1 MHIRRWF
8 RSRAARRSAASDH
21 VRTLSRVANEIADG
35 DITGLVVLDVAR
47 SLVELLDLRDCE
59 FQLPPFAADDTPCLR
74 RDGRLELQGT
84 MWDPATIGFPP
95 GGFLVPV
102 VARGCTEGRYRCTP
116 AGRGKTSLDQ
126 VVVALTLA
134 DQTASAL
141 LLDSVA

>member
-1 MHIRRWF
+1 M
-8 RSRAARRSAASDH
+8 ARRSAGGDH
-21 VRTLSRVANEIADG
+21 LRTVSRVAGEIADG
-35 DITGLVVLDVAR
+35 DVTGLVVLDVAR

-59 FQLPPFAADDTPCLR
+59 FQLPPFADDDTPGLR

-84 MWDPATIGFPP
+84 VWDPATIGFPP

-116 AGRGKTSLDQ
+116 RGRGRISPER

>member
-1 MHIRRWF
+1 M
-8 RSRAARRSAASDH
+8 
-21 VRTLSRVANEIADG
+21 LSRVAGEIADG

-47 SLVELLDLRDCE
+47 SLVDLLDLRDCE
-59 FQLPPFAADDTPCLR
+59 FQLPPFVDDDLPCLR

-84 MWDPATIGFPP
+84 VWDPATIGFPP

-102 VARGCTEGRYRCTP
+102 VARGCIEGRYRCTP
-116 AGRGKTSLDQ
+116 RGRRRVSAER